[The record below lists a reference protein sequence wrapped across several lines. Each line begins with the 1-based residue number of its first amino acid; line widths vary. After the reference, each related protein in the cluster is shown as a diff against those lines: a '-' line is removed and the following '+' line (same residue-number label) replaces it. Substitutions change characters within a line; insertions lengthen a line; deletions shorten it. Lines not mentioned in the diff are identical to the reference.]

1 MLFGWPVFA
10 ETKGFGEL
18 PEGNLSLYNTH
29 TNEKLDVTY
38 RDSSGNYSE
47 TALQEMNYFLR
58 CHYTQK
64 EIEMDIRVIEFLN
77 LVHKKVGGNYEIQ
90 VISGYRSS
98 EYNTLLRREGWG
110 AAKHSLHLS
119 GKAIDFR
126 IPQVGIDKLR
136 ETAMNLE
143 YGGVGYYPKA
153 GFIHLDSGG
162 VRFW

>member
-1 MLFGWPVFA
+1 
-10 ETKGFGEL
+10 
-18 PEGNLSLYNTH
+18 
-29 TNEKLDVTY
+29 
-38 RDSSGNYSE
+38 
-47 TALQEMNYFLR
+47 
-58 CHYTQK
+58 
-64 EIEMDIRVIEFLN
+64 MDIRVIEFLN

-90 VISGYRSS
+90 VISGYRSP
-98 EYNTLLRREGWG
+98 EYNTLLRREGRG

-153 GFIHLDSGG
+153 GFIHLDSGS